1 MRADRVLSHT
11 HLVGETGHGKVE
23 TFVPE
28 ADGGTAY
35 RPGYSRAAE
44 RILQF
49 ITEQGFVPGD
59 RLPTEARFAE
69 ILGVSRTITRDALK
83 TLAATGR
90 ISTQRGRGIFVA
102 DPADAPVSPVA
113 GFVPTD
119 IAHIMDM
126 FEFRGVQEQAA
137 AGLAAKRATPGELV
151 AIDDALDAHARSLEA
166 ADPRVMAAADESFH
180 RAVARA
186 AHNGFL
192 LDSIATVQG
201 LQRRVV
207 AAAFDGFSGGPVATA
222 LAEHRQILEAI
233 RRGDAEQAGIA
244 ALAHVERT
252 RLSYQAEIGRRVF
265 RSS

>member
-1 MRADRVLSHT
+1 MRADDVMGHT
-11 HLVGETGHGKVE
+11 RPVGATGHVKVE
-23 TFVPE
+23 TSVPE
-28 ADGGTAY
+28 ADGDATY
-35 RPGYSRAAE
+35 RPGYTRAAE
-44 RILQF
+44 RILEF
-49 ITEQGFVPGD
+49 ITEQGFGPGD
-59 RLPTEARFAE
+59 RLPTAARFAE
-69 ILGVSRTITRDALK
+69 ILGVSRTITQDALK

-102 DPADAPVSPVA
+102 DPVDVPVSSVA

-119 IAHIMDM
+119 ITHIMAM

-137 AGLAAKRATPGELV
+137 AGLAAKRATPVELV
-151 AIDDALDAHARSLEA
+151 AIDDALEAYARSLEA
-166 ADPRVMAAADESFH
+166 ADPRVMADADESFH

-186 AHNGFL
+186 AHNVFL
-192 LDSIATVQG
+192 LGSIATVQG

-207 AAAFDGFSGGPVATA
+207 AAAFGGFSGGPVATA
-222 LAEHRQILEAI
+222 LAEHRQIFEAV

-252 RLSYQAEIGRRVF
+252 RVSYEAEIDRRVF

>member
-1 MRADRVLSHT
+1 MSHT
-11 HLVGETGHGKVE
+11 RPVRATGNGEIE
-23 TFVPE
+23 AFVPD
-28 ADGGTAY
+28 ADGGATY

-69 ILGVSRTITRDALK
+69 LLGVSRTITRDALK

-102 DPADAPVSPVA
+102 DPADAPVSPLV

-119 IAHIMDM
+119 IANIMEM

-137 AGLAAKRATPGELV
+137 ARLAAKRATPAELV
-151 AIDDALDAHARSLEA
+151 AIDEALDAYTRSLEA

-180 RAVARA
+180 CAVARA

-201 LQRRVV
+201 LQRQVV

-222 LAEHRQILEAI
+222 LAEHRQILEAV
-233 RRGDAEQAGIA
+233 RRGDAERAGIA

>member
-1 MRADRVLSHT
+1 MSHT
-11 HLVGETGHGKVE
+11 RPVGATDHVKVE
-23 TFVPE
+23 TFEPE
-28 ADGGTAY
+28 ADGEATY
-35 RPGYSRAAE
+35 RPGYTRAAE

-49 ITEQGFVPGD
+49 ITEQGFEPGD
-59 RLPTEARFAE
+59 RLPTGARFAE

-102 DPADAPVSPVA
+102 DPAESPVSPVSPLA

-119 IAHIMDM
+119 IAHIMGM
-126 FEFRGVQEQAA
+126 FEFRGVQEQTA

-151 AIDDALDAHARSLEA
+151 AIDDALDAYARSLEA
-166 ADPRVMAAADESFH
+166 GDPRVMAAADESFH
-180 RAVARA
+180 YAVARA
-186 AHNGFL
+186 AHNMFL

-207 AAAFDGFSGGPVATA
+207 AAAFGGFSGGPVVTA
-222 LAEHRQILEAI
+222 LAEHRQILEAV
-233 RRGDAEQAGIA
+233 RRGDVEQAGIA

-252 RLSYQAEIGRRVF
+252 RLSYEAEIDRRVF
-265 RSS
+265 RSH